1 LSYCTVPAGPLDLD
15 RWYVSYNLPGGRVVS
30 VRPDSK
36 AGAMKALFALPPAPR
51 EQLRPGYDRRDV
63 AAQKRI
69 VAATFAGAG
78 WHTPYLLDAMA
89 DSPDFFF
96 DTLAQARVPQLSRGR
111 AGLVG
116 DAGPCPSPLPVLG

>member
-1 LSYCTVPAGPLDLD
+1 
-15 RWYVSYNLPGGRVVS
+15 
-30 VRPDSK
+30 
-36 AGAMKALFALPPAPR
+36 MKAMLAFRSAPL

-63 AAQKRI
+63 AAQKRM
-69 VAATFAGAG
+69 VAETFADAG

-111 AGLVG
+111 AVLVG
-116 DAGPCPSPLPVLG
+116 DAGHCPSPLTGLGTALADLSLKLPAIRLVRAQPD